1 MNEQA
6 AVFTLERIYLKDFS
20 FESPNPPRSFQ
31 TTESP
36 IVDVAV
42 QTTST
47 PAEGMEDV
55 TEVVV
60 TVAVHAEV
68 GGRRSELF
76 CRGNPAGGTI
86 RHEKYPGREFAFSS
100 PGPLPEHS
108 LSLCPGG
115 RRGYGDSGG
124 GSAPASA
131 SRQFSKPGVPAG
143 GCAIGSVGPFTQ
155 VAARWKNGADD
166 PCPTNSVEA
175 AITMAGKTQV
185 HQKIGLPGY
194 PEPQSVGVKR
204 LWGDFFFTNKIPR
217 RAISSGD

>member
-68 GGRRSELF
+68 GGRSYFAVEIQQAGLF
-76 CRGNPAGGTI
+76 VMKNIPEG
-86 RHEKYPGREFAFSS
+86 S
-100 PGPLPEHS
+100 LPF
-108 LSLCPGG
+108 LL
-115 RRGYGDSGG
+115 
-124 GSAPASA
+124 
-131 SRQFSKPGVPAG
+131 
-143 GCAIGSVGPFTQ
+143 
-155 VAARWKNGADD
+155 
-166 PCPTNSVEA
+166 
-175 AITMAGKTQV
+175 QV
-185 HQKIGLPGY
+185 HCPNILYPYAREAVADMVIRGGFSPCICIPSIFKTWRPSGRMRDRVCWAIHPGCRAV
-194 PEPQSVGVKR
+194 EK
-204 LWGDFFFTNKIPR
+204 WR
-217 RAISSGD
+217 R

>member
-68 GGRRSELF
+68 GGRSYFAVEIQQAGLF
-76 CRGNPAGGTI
+76 VMKNIPEG
-86 RHEKYPGREFAFSS
+86 S
-100 PGPLPEHS
+100 LPF
-108 LSLCPGG
+108 LL
-115 RRGYGDSGG
+115 
-124 GSAPASA
+124 
-131 SRQFSKPGVPAG
+131 
-143 GCAIGSVGPFTQ
+143 
-155 VAARWKNGADD
+155 
-166 PCPTNSVEA
+166 
-175 AITMAGKTQV
+175 QV
-185 HQKIGLPGY
+185 HCPNILY
-194 PEPQSVGVKR
+194 PYAREAVADMVIRGGFQPLHLHPVNFQNLASQR
-204 LWGDFFFTNKIPR
+204 EDAR
-217 RAISSGD
+217 

>member
-1 MNEQA
+1 MMPQQIRQPPALQRIFAKMRLIRFVGFLKPKRRNMNEQA

-20 FESPNPPRSFQ
+20 FESPNPPRGFQ

-124 GSAPASA
+124 VSPCICIPSIFKTWRPSGRMRDRVCWAIH
-131 SRQFSKPGVPAG
+131 PGCRA
-143 GCAIGSVGPFTQ
+143 
-155 VAARWKNGADD
+155 
-166 PCPTNSVEA
+166 VE
-175 AITMAGKTQV
+175 K
-185 HQKIGLPGY
+185 
-194 PEPQSVGVKR
+194 
-204 LWGDFFFTNKIPR
+204 WR
-217 RAISSGD
+217 R